1 MKILVVEDDENSRV
15 LQHTILEG
23 NGYEVVSAR
32 NGREALDRLK
42 ESVPD
47 LIISDIMMPDMDG
60 YALCRT
66 LKSDPALA
74 GIPFVIYSAT
84 FTTEADQQLA
94 RELGADLFLVKPM
107 AQDEFMEQVRG
118 VLASGVRAAPA
129 RRPSA
134 RDKDRLDA
142 QYIATIARKLD
153 KKILE
158 LNDARARL
166 RSSEERS
173 HLFLDAIADMAFIKD
188 DAFRLWYVNDAY
200 AAFHGR
206 PAEAILGSTD
216 YELSHREAADRW
228 RASDQ
233 RVLETGRP
241 ATDHDEI
248 DGRAYET
255 RKFPVPLEG
264 GKTGIGGLVR
274 DVTDEKRLEAAV
286 REQLDELRRWHDGT
300 LGREMRVIELKNEV
314 NELLARLG
322 EPPRYGTADGEE

>member
-1 MKILVVEDDENSRV
+1 MRILVVEDDENSRV

-42 ESVPD
+42 EAIPD

-94 RELGADLFLVKPM
+94 RELGADLFLIKPM
-107 AQDEFMEQVRG
+107 AQDEFMEQIRG
-118 VLASGVRAAPA
+118 VLAKPPAPSPVRTLSPPE
-129 RRPSA
+129 RE
-134 RDKDRLDA
+134 KLDA
-142 QYIATIARKLD
+142 QYISTIARKLD

-173 HLFLDAIADMAFIKD
+173 HLFLNAIADMAFIKD
-188 DAFRLWYVNDAY
+188 EAFRLWYVNDAY

-206 PAEAILGSTD
+206 PAEAILGRTD
-216 YELSHREAADRW
+216 YELAPREAADRW

-248 DGRAYET
+248 RGRMYET

-274 DVTDEKRLEAAV
+274 DVTEQKRMEAAV
-286 REQLDELRRWHDGT
+286 RDQLDELRRWHDGT
-300 LGREMRVIELKNEV
+300 MGREMRVIELKNEV

-322 EPPRYGTADGEE
+322 EPPRYGVVDSEV